1 MRRATPKEKNS
12 GVQWRQVAVCIFLV
26 AITWIVFGQTLR
38 YDFVNYDDKGYVYGN
53 TLVTAG
59 ITPAGLAQAFVDI
72 QTGNWHPLTL
82 VSHMLDVQLYGV
94 RAGAHHFTNVL
105 LHTISVI
112 LLFFLLRKMTDDSAS
127 SDNLWRCG
135 FVAAIFAIHPLRVE
149 SVAWIAERKD
159 VLSGMFFMLT
169 LGAYLHYVRSRS
181 ASWYFAVVLL
191 FACGL
196 MSKPM
201 LVTVPFVLLLLDFW
215 PLARGRKL
223 HDSDRAL
230 GGWLRLFIEKIPL
243 IVLSAV
249 SGAIT
254 FNLQEHSSG
263 SIAQLPMG
271 WRVEN
276 AVVSY
281 FTYIWQIFWPVDL
294 TAFYPHP
301 EDHLRIW
308 QVAGAAALLVAI
320 TVAAYVSR
328 KKRPYLIVGW
338 LWYLVMLVPVI
349 GIVEVGLQGHA
360 DRYTYLPHIGLYVA
374 MTWLVADFATSIRIR
389 NGTLAACGTLIIIVL
404 SACSWKQTSYWR
416 NSETLWDH
424 ALAVTQNNDVAHTN
438 LGILLMERGQLDDAL
453 TNFQTALQIRE
464 KSAQAAGSH
473 YDLSQALIQGDIGN
487 VLAQKGRLDEAIGHL
502 RKAIEFQPDYADAH
516 YNLGTALFQRGETD
530 EAINEWQKTLAIRP
544 NDSGAHSNL
553 GNALVQKKRLVD
565 AIQQYRLALQ
575 FAPQS
580 VLPLNNLAWILS
592 TCSDASLRNGVEAVA
607 LAEKANR
614 YSENRNAV
622 FIRTLAAAYAE
633 AGRFEEAM
641 KTAQQ
646 ASETANAQHQRG
658 LAIQIQEDADL
669 YRRRIALRDDSLSNA
684 H

>member
-1 MRRATPKEKNS
+1 
-12 GVQWRQVAVCIFLV
+12 
-26 AITWIVFGQTLR
+26 
-38 YDFVNYDDKGYVYGN
+38 
-53 TLVTAG
+53 
-59 ITPAGLAQAFVDI
+59 
-72 QTGNWHPLTL
+72 
-82 VSHMLDVQLYGV
+82 
-94 RAGAHHFTNVL
+94 
-105 LHTISVI
+105 
-112 LLFFLLRKMTDDSAS
+112 
-127 SDNLWRCG
+127 
-135 FVAAIFAIHPLRVE
+135 
-149 SVAWIAERKD
+149 
-159 VLSGMFFMLT
+159 
-169 LGAYLHYVRSRS
+169 
-181 ASWYFAVVLL
+181 
-191 FACGL
+191 
-196 MSKPM
+196 
-201 LVTVPFVLLLLDFW
+201 
-215 PLARGRKL
+215 
-223 HDSDRAL
+223 
-230 GGWLRLFIEKIPL
+230 
-243 IVLSAV
+243 
-249 SGAIT
+249 
-254 FNLQEHSSG
+254 
-263 SIAQLPMG
+263 
-271 WRVEN
+271 
-276 AVVSY
+276 
-281 FTYIWQIFWPVDL
+281 
-294 TAFYPHP
+294 
-301 EDHLRIW
+301 
-308 QVAGAAALLVAI
+308 
-320 TVAAYVSR
+320 
-328 KKRPYLIVGW
+328 
-338 LWYLVMLVPVI
+338 
-349 GIVEVGLQGHA
+349 
-360 DRYTYLPHIGLYVA
+360 
-374 MTWLVADFATSIRIR
+374 
-389 NGTLAACGTLIIIVL
+389 LAACGTLIIIVL